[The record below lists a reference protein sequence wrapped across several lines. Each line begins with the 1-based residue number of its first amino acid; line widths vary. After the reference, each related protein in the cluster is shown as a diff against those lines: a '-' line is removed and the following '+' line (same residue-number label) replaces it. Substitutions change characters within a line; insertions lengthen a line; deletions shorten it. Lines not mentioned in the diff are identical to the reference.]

1 MYFFHFKYF
10 IRNLR
15 IQIRIQITVFAAYK
29 KKTFATSLKKQR
41 TKSEE
46 REIYNLTVGE
56 LSENADYNPL

>member
-1 MYFFHFKYF
+1 MYFSISNILYE
-10 IRNLR
+10 IY
-15 IQIRIQITVFAAYK
+15 VYK
-29 KKTFATSLKKQR
+29 SVYKLQFLQPIKKTFATSLKKQR

>member
-29 KKTFATSLKKQR
+29 KRLLQPPKKATNK
-41 TKSEE
+41 E
-46 REIYNLTVGE
+46 RRKRNL
-56 LSENADYNPL
+56 

>member
-1 MYFFHFKYF
+1 MYFFISNILYE
-10 IRNLR
+10 IY
-15 IQIRIQITVFAAYK
+15 VYK
-29 KKTFATSLKKQR
+29 SVYKLQFLHPIKKTFATPLKKQR

>member
-29 KKTFATSLKKQR
+29 KDFCNPLKKQR
-41 TKSEE
+41 PKSEE